1 MMNRLPQA
9 KRSGLLLLCCLAAT
23 LVAAGPPQPPENVI
37 REANDA
43 FAQGDLES
51 AEILY
56 ARSEERAP
64 DPGLVAF
71 NKGAALYHRGDFRRA
86 ELCFRRALGDADIP
100 ADRRARAL
108 YNLGN
113 CLVRQAGDTDIRQL
127 QSAIDCY
134 ELALRESSDEGI
146 RSDAGHNLEVAK
158 LLWAKARARRPA
170 GERDPDWD
178 EPREPKQPP
187 PDPTKPPEG
196 PGPDGTGEGPKKL
209 DTGPK
214 LDIGKGPESGLT
226 PKEAEKAAP
235 GQGNLPVLPDTDE
248 VRSMP
253 LEDVRAELKR
263 NGQRLHRERQKL
275 REEAAQ
281 GERPRANDW

>member
-1 MMNRLPQA
+1 
-9 KRSGLLLLCCLAAT
+9 LCCLAA
-23 LVAAGPPQPPENVI
+23 LFVAAGPAQPPENVI

-43 FAQGDLES
+43 FGRGDLES
-51 AEILY
+51 AESLY
-56 ARSEERAP
+56 ASAEERAP

-71 NKGAALYHRGDFRRA
+71 NKGTALYNRGDFRRA

-113 CLVRQAGDTDIRQL
+113 CLVRQAGDTDVRQL

-134 ELALRESSDEGI
+134 ELALRETSDEGI

-170 GERDPDWD
+170 GERDPEWD

-235 GQGNLPVLPDTDE
+235 GQGNLPVLPDTDD

-253 LEDVRAELKR
+253 LEDVRAELKK
-263 NGQRLHRERQKL
+263 NGQRLQRERQKL
-275 REEAAQ
+275 REEAAL